1 LLNKALDEKL
11 PKRYLSAAMTAPA
24 PVRPPHPE
32 PAPPTALHEHALD
45 NLRFIRRAMERASAF
60 TAVPGRGTVL
70 VGFTAV
76 VAAVVASRAPG
87 RTEWVAVWL
96 LEAAVALAIAVAAIV
111 RKARRAQVALLSGPG
126 LKFACGFAPPMIAGG
141 FLTLALWRAEDFAL
155 LAGSW
160 LLLYGTAVVTGGA
173 FSVRIVPVMGLSF
186 MALGAVT
193 LFAPASLGDLLLA
206 LGFGGL
212 HVVFGVLIARRY
224 GG

>member
-1 LLNKALDEKL
+1 
-11 PKRYLSAAMTAPA
+11 MTAPVPA
-24 PVRPPHPE
+24 SPQRPA

-60 TAVPGRGTVL
+60 TAVPGWGTVL
-70 VGFTAV
+70 VGFTAI
-76 VAAVVASRAPG
+76 VAAVIASRAPG
-87 RTEWVAVWL
+87 RAEWVTAWL
-96 LEAAVALAIAVAAIV
+96 LEAALALAIAVLAIV
-111 RKARRAQVALLSGPG
+111 RKARHAQVALLSGPG
-126 LKFACGFAPPMIAGG
+126 LKFACGFLPPMVAGG
-141 FLTLALWRAEDFAL
+141 FLTLALWRAEDYAL
-155 LAGSW
+155 LAGGW
-160 LLLYGTAVVTGGA
+160 LLIYGTAVVTGGA

-186 MALGAVT
+186 MALGAAA